1 MARLNDMVQFH
12 SIKPSKYIGKQTNKH
27 SWGSHHDIICFL
39 CVMYLASWDNQDLSV
54 THQRCASTEWLVLS
68 WTFQHRRFLIDLSQ
82 VEHSISVH
90 PFLNWKNCGTQLSFV
105 IQMSELNKLSRD
117 FQKFSLSSSTTH
129 KFPSL
134 SLSGTYLRYVFML
147 QMTGT
152 DWSCTGEEPP

>member
-12 SIKPSKYIGKQTNKH
+12 SIKPSKWSQTNKQTQLRLSPWH
-27 SWGSHHDIICFL
+27 NFFL
-39 CVMYLASWDNQDLSV
+39 CVMYLASWENQDLSV